1 MQPHLNKPAFH
12 KQKDGLLFEVKSFKH
27 LIYKTVTTCII
38 EIWTRC
44 IFLYIFDTYMFTR
57 WIIVKCKLSIE
68 NVFIIVYCR
77 SCWIFTSLC
86 HQNSIYSCW
95 IKTNIFLTQVF
106 FLVCQFDV
114 ALIEQRLKGKQQ
126 DTKRIAIKQFPFNTI
141 TNNYYQQNL
150 LSRPWKFIISESSL

>member
-1 MQPHLNKPAFH
+1 MQPQLNKSAFH

-95 IKTNIFLTQVF
+95 IKNHYLFNSGFLSCMPTW
-106 FLVCQFDV
+106 CSIDW
-114 ALIEQRLKGKQQ
+114 AEDKKK
-126 DTKRIAIKQFPFNTI
+126 TKRHRKNR
-141 TNNYYQQNL
+141 N
-150 LSRPWKFIISESSL
+150 